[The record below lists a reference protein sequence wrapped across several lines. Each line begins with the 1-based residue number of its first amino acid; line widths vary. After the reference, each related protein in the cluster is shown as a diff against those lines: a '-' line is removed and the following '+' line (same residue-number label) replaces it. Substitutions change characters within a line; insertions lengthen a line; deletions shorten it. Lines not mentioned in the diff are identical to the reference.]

1 MALPL
6 ILIQLSSCAAIGTTS
21 NLHLIPKI
29 RSSTLKS
36 ILRGGSD
43 DTKPCGES
51 TVTLK
56 NIWTA
61 DKPVTLS
68 INVQPMKIDDIASW
82 YPESKPQA
90 NPLLE
95 NTWPINNNFCSKHET
110 LIETIFV
117 DSKWVNEK
125 GITYHQWVR
134 AGPRREIFF
143 KPSEV
148 VAAIVTCGG
157 LCPGLNN
164 VVREIA
170 RTLTDSYGVKQV
182 YGIPFGYRGFY
193 SYPWKNLTIESI
205 DQIHKRGGSVLGS
218 SRGGHDLAR
227 IMDSLLEKGVNQ
239 VYVIGGDG
247 THRGA
252 NAISQ
257 EAARRRI
264 PMAVCGVP
272 KTIDNDIPFIDKSFG
287 FDTAVEEA
295 VKTINCAHVEASDCV
310 DGVAVVKLMGREC
323 GFVAMHAT
331 LASNDVDVCL
341 LPEVEFDLDLLMT
354 YVQQRLDR
362 RGHCLIVVAEGAGQ
376 EHFVGVDLG
385 TDASGNKKLPDIGH
399 FLKDKVKAWFQG
411 KGRVIQVRYMDPSY
425 QIRSIPASATDSIYC
440 SALGSHVVHGAMAGF
455 TGFSCGQINNRYAY
469 IPIEQMCAPGMK
481 VQVSSSSRQYMRMV
495 RVTGQ
500 PSFLPKVLCD
510 EAPINPALAA
520 QAAAP
525 GPGSGPSK
533 RMGFKRTLSAH
544 LNSLELS

>member
-1 MALPL
+1 LVWA
-6 ILIQLSSCAAIGTTS
+6 GTTS

-170 RTLTDSYGVKQV
+170 RTLTDSYGCALSLPAPTRP
-182 YGIPFGYRGFY
+182 ISMPPR
-193 SYPWKNLTIESI
+193 PL
-205 DQIHKRGGSVLGS
+205 HRPRRPAGGGRAQGEAGVRDPLRLPRLLLLPLEEPHHRVHRSGQLPS
-218 SRGGHDLAR
+218 HHHSRSLRSLAPP
-227 IMDSLLEKGVNQ
+227 DSL
-239 VYVIGGDG
+239 
-247 THRGA
+247 R
-252 NAISQ
+252 
-257 EAARRRI
+257 
-264 PMAVCGVP
+264 C
-272 KTIDNDIPFIDKSFG
+272 
-287 FDTAVEEA
+287 
-295 VKTINCAHVEASDCV
+295 
-310 DGVAVVKLMGREC
+310 
-323 GFVAMHAT
+323 
-331 LASNDVDVCL
+331 
-341 LPEVEFDLDLLMT
+341 
-354 YVQQRLDR
+354 
-362 RGHCLIVVAEGAGQ
+362 
-376 EHFVGVDLG
+376 
-385 TDASGNKKLPDIGH
+385 
-399 FLKDKVKAWFQG
+399 
-411 KGRVIQVRYMDPSY
+411 
-425 QIRSIPASATDSIYC
+425 
-440 SALGSHVVHGAMAGF
+440 
-455 TGFSCGQINNRYAY
+455 
-469 IPIEQMCAPGMK
+469 
-481 VQVSSSSRQYMRMV
+481 
-495 RVTGQ
+495 
-500 PSFLPKVLCD
+500 
-510 EAPINPALAA
+510 
-520 QAAAP
+520 AAP
-525 GPGSGPSK
+525 PSTGEEPVDAG
-533 RMGFKRTLSAH
+533 R
-544 LNSLELS
+544 